1 MALPHPRVLVAAL
14 SLVLLLAALTGA
26 NANSPLDDPE
36 LDLLL
41 DPVTSTDF
49 ATPEDTR
56 LLQDVYENSVSGKS
70 VTQAPQPAVEEPV
83 TPTRGRGGKRRRN
96 RKKKKQEERLAAE
109 TEALTTSTTTTT
121 TVAATLTAEVTTGLM
136 ERLEVEAASTTVGG
150 PVKEEIVAD
159 APRIAYSRAW
169 VNKSYRAREDFNP
182 RGMEHLYLITNLFL
196 SLVHREREV
205 PKEIESVMAQELAVT
220 SMDQQR
226 TMRVVSELEANW
238 DVLLIHYIG
247 LVALVLVGALV
258 VVIMPLAGLFF
269 ACCRCA
275 GRCGAQEPHYDKKR
289 DPCKRATLGT
299 FLAVLVVVILL
310 GLVCSFVTNARM
322 EEGVQSLPKKWSLSV
337 HDTKL
342 FLNNTDNEVQNLLVR
357 NYRELQSVLYN
368 KLDSSGEL
376 VKSELARV
384 TKAVAI
390 DNLTAIAS
398 SLSVIKKDLWEI
410 KNTTLQLQ
418 EQTSNLQSGLED
430 VARRL
435 LELQQACESLPEC
448 RTLINKYAD
457 KLTINNDFDRYL
469 ETDVLPQLPNVESKI
484 DEVTNLIENDIEIV
498 VKRGKRSFD
507 SIATEIQNKVQ
518 SSIPEIKAKILDV
531 GGQLED
537 RAEKIHHFL
546 QPVDLSEPQEPHS
559 IPQESNTY
567 LRQINSYLRVMQ
579 DGINEYAMYRYWGA
593 MGLCILLLV
602 ITLCFTLG
610 VVFGCCGRR
619 PDEASSCH
627 KSTGASWLMCGVG
640 LTFLFSAVIMAC
652 TTILFVV
659 GSVSEIMVCNPLS
672 DPMHSELFSVTADF
686 YNLEHLYPPG
696 EAPKITEIISMCH
709 KNLSMYT
716 VLSLDKVDNNLAEL
730 QDYKNRL
737 NLHEKIAQLKS
748 DIRVNT
754 NVEILSKKAKEQL
767 WELANSSVADK
778 DTWNYYTDIL
788 EKKVLTIDLME
799 LAALLN
805 QTADQLPHGHHQVS
819 FKLKNDA
826 LFLEGLQRWVTS
838 IGSLTRNLKK
848 TTARLNEHLKFNKTS
863 LREAIVDLISQ
874 AEFAQD
880 YLQVNGSQ
888 EVTELVERFS
898 KDFLADVD
906 EYVLHVQTAVE
917 NDVGRCGPVSTIYN
931 ATTSAVCK
939 DIMYPFNGYW
949 ASVGW
954 VFFFFL
960 PAMILA
966 VHLASLYRKTEP
978 YPGPLNESEYLYDAY
993 DERNSFPMSNSA
1005 YDKKQRRRSREHEG
1019 YVSSSYTADQ
1029 PYSGSRASPPRTE
1042 YINTTD
1048 WADYP
1053 PSGGPPRYTS
1063 QPSLS
1068 PEYER
1073 PPPYYYPGPGPHYYG
1088 GPPPGAG
1095 PAAGGMQV
1103 HPPPPGNPPPG
1114 PQGPTNFIHGPAPWN
1129 PQQRTINIGGWKI
1142 SQAYSRDEYDA

>member
-1 MALPHPRVLVAAL
+1 MASPRRVLLATL
-14 SLVLLLAALTGA
+14 TLPLLLLAAQTG
-26 NANSPLDDPE
+26 ANSPLEDPE
-36 LDLLL
+36 LDMLLEPS
-41 DPVTSTDF
+41 PVA
-49 ATPEDTR
+49 ATAVAAPEDTR
-56 LLQDVYENSVSGKS
+56 LLQDVYENSVSRKT
-70 VTQAPQPAVEEPV
+70 VTQEPQPTREQTEEV
-83 TPTRGRGGKRRRN
+83 VPTRPRGGKRRRN
-96 RKKKKQEERLAAE
+96 RKKKKEEARA
-109 TEALTTSTTTTT
+109 TEAAAVTTT
-121 TVAATLTAEVTTGLM
+121 TVAATLTAEVTTGLEKM
-136 ERLEVEAASTTVGG
+136 ETAEATATAQAGVE
-150 PVKEEIVAD
+150 EELVVD
-159 APRIAYSRAW
+159 APRISYSRAW
-169 VNKSYRAREDFNP
+169 VNKSYKAKEEFNP
-182 RGMEHLYLITNLFL
+182 RGMEHLYFITNLFL
-196 SLVHREREV
+196 NLVHRDREV
-205 PKEIESVMAQELAVT
+205 PRELESLVAQEL
-220 SMDQQR
+220 QQVDLDKKQG
-226 TMRVVSELEANW
+226 MRIVSELEANW

-247 LVALVLVGALV
+247 LVALVVLGALIV
-258 VVIMPLAGLFF
+258 VVMPLAGLFF

-299 FLAVLVVVILL
+299 LLAIIVVVILL
-310 GLVCSFVTNARM
+310 GLVCSFVSNARM
-322 EEGVQSLPKKWSLSV
+322 EEGVQSLPKKWAVSV

-342 FLNNTDNEVQNLLVR
+342 FFNNTDNEVQNLLVR
-357 NYRELQSVLYN
+357 NYRELESVLYN

-398 SLSVIKKDLWEI
+398 SLSVIKQDLGEI
-410 KNTTLQLQ
+410 KNTTIQLQ
-418 EQTSNLQSGLED
+418 DQTSNLRSGLED
-430 VARRL
+430 VASRL
-435 LELQQACESLPEC
+435 KELYNSCESLPEC
-448 RTLINKYAD
+448 RQLITKYAD
-457 KLTINNDFDRYL
+457 KLTINNDFD
-469 ETDVLPQLPNVESKI
+469 QLPNVESKLQ
-484 DEVTNLIENDIEIV
+484 EVSDLIENDIEIV

-518 SSIPEIKAKILDV
+518 TSIPEIKAKIVDV

-537 RAEKIHHFL
+537 AAEKIHRFL
-546 QPVDLSEPQEPHS
+546 QPVDLSESQEPNS
-559 IPQESNTY
+559 YPEEPNTY
-567 LRQINSYLRVMQ
+567 LRQINAYLRVMQ
-579 DGINEYAMYRYWGA
+579 DGINEYAMYRYWGS

-640 LTFLFSAVIMAC
+640 LTFLFSAVIMTC
-652 TTILFVV
+652 TTVLFVV
-659 GSVSEIMVCNPLS
+659 GSASEILVCDPLR
-672 DPMHSELFSVTADF
+672 DPMHSEVFSIAADF
-686 YNLEHLYPPG
+686 SNLEQLYPPG
-696 EAPKITEIISMCH
+696 KAPKLTEIISKCH
-709 KNLSMYT
+709 RNLSMHT
-716 VLSLDKVDNNLAEL
+716 VLSLDNIESNLAKL

-737 NLHEKIAQLKS
+737 NLHEKIAQLKR

-754 NVEILSKKAKEQL
+754 NVVILSQNAKEQL
-767 WELANSSVADK
+767 WDLANSSVADK
-778 DTWNYYTDIL
+778 DTWTYYTDIL

-805 QTADQLPHGHHQVS
+805 QTAGGHHQVS
-819 FKLKNDA
+819 VKLKNGA

-838 IGSLTRNLKK
+838 IGSLTRDLKR

-874 AEFAQD
+874 AEFAQY

-898 KDFLADVD
+898 EDFLADVD
-906 EYVLHVQTAVE
+906 EYVHHVQTAVE

-939 DIMYPFNGYW
+939 DIMYPFNGFW

-954 VFFFFL
+954 VFFFFI

-966 VHLASLYRKTEP
+966 VHLSSLYRKTEP
-978 YPGPLNESEYLYDAY
+978 YPGPLNES
-993 DERNSFPMSNSA
+993 SA

-1029 PYSGSRASPPRTE
+1029 PYSGSRASPPRNE

-1073 PPPYYYPGPGPHYYG
+1073 PPPYYYPGPGE
-1088 GPPPGAG
+1088 A
-1095 PAAGGMQV
+1095 
-1103 HPPPPGNPPPG
+1103 
-1114 PQGPTNFIHGPAPWN
+1114 
-1129 PQQRTINIGGWKI
+1129 
-1142 SQAYSRDEYDA
+1142 

>member
-1 MALPHPRVLVAAL
+1 MASPHPRFLVAAL
-14 SLVLLLAALTGA
+14 TLSLLLLAALTGA
-26 NANSPLDDPE
+26 NSPIEDE
-36 LDLLL
+36 LDMLLEPS
-41 DPVTSTDF
+41 PVA
-49 ATPEDTR
+49 ATAVAVPEDTR
-56 LLQDVYENSVSGKS
+56 LLQDVYENSVSRKTA
-70 VTQAPQPAVEEPV
+70 TQEPQPTREEEVV
-83 TPTRGRGGKRRRN
+83 TTRTRGGKRRNRN
-96 RKKKKQEERLAAE
+96 RKRKKEEARLAEAE
-109 TEALTTSTTTTT
+109 AAAVTTTTM
-121 TVAATLTAEVTTGLM
+121 AATTKIAEVTTAA
-136 ERLEVEAASTTVGG
+136 EKVEAEVTAAATATAEGG
-150 PVKEEIVAD
+150 TDEALVVD

-169 VNKSYRAREDFNP
+169 VNKSYRAREEFNP

-196 SLVHREREV
+196 HLVHREREV
-205 PKEIESVMAQELAVT
+205 PRELESLVAQELAQVT
-220 SMDQQR
+220 LDQQQG
-226 TMRVVSELEANW
+226 MRVVSELEANW

-247 LVALVLVGALV
+247 LVALVVVGALI
-258 VVIMPLAGLFF
+258 VVIMPLAGLVF

-299 FLAVLVVVILL
+299 LLAILVVVILL

-322 EEGVQSLPKKWSLSV
+322 EEGVQNLPKEWAVSV

-418 EQTSNLQSGLED
+418 EQTSNLRSGLED
-430 VARRL
+430 VASRL
-435 LELQQACESLPEC
+435 KELNNSCEGLPEC
-448 RTLINKYAD
+448 RQLITKYSD
-457 KLTINNDFDRYL
+457 KLTINNDFDR
-469 ETDVLPQLPNVESKI
+469 LPNVESKL
-484 DEVTNLIENDIEIV
+484 DEVTSLIENDIEIV

-518 SSIPEIKAKILDV
+518 RSIPEIKAKIVDV
-531 GGQLED
+531 GDQLED
-537 RAEKIHHFL
+537 AAEKIHRHL
-546 QPVDLSEPQEPHS
+546 QPVDLSESQEPNSYPQEP
-559 IPQESNTY
+559 NTY
-567 LRQINSYLRVMQ
+567 LRQINNYLRKMQ
-579 DGINEYAMYRYWGA
+579 DGINDYAMYRYWGS

-640 LTFLFSAVIMAC
+640 LTFLFSAVIMSC

-659 GSVSEIMVCNPLS
+659 GSASEILVCDPLR
-672 DPMHSELFSVTADF
+672 DPMHSEVFSVAADF
-686 YNLEHLYPPG
+686 YNLEHLYPEG
-696 EAPKITEIISMCH
+696 KEPKLTEIISKCH
-709 KNLSMYT
+709 RNLSMHT
-716 VLSLDKVDNNLAEL
+716 VLSLDNIESNLAEL

-737 NLHEKIAQLKS
+737 NLHEKIAQLKR
-748 DIRVNT
+748 DIHVNT
-754 NVEILSKKAKEQL
+754 NVEILSQNAKEQL

-778 DTWNYYTDIL
+778 DIWNYYADIL

-805 QTADQLPHGHHQVS
+805 QTAGSHKVS
-819 FKLKNDA
+819 VKLKNGA

-863 LREAIVDLISQ
+863 LREAIVNLISQ
-874 AEFAQD
+874 AEFAQY

-898 KDFLADVD
+898 EDFLADVD
-906 EYVLHVQTAVE
+906 EYVHHVQTAVE

-939 DIMYPFNGYW
+939 DIMYPFNGFW

-954 VFFFFL
+954 VFFFFI

-966 VHLASLYRKTEP
+966 VHLSSLYRKTEP
-978 YPGPLNESEYLYDAY
+978 YPGPLNES
-993 DERNSFPMSNSA
+993 SA

-1019 YVSSSYTADQ
+1019 YVSSSYAAEQ
-1029 PYSGSRASPPRTE
+1029 PYSGSRASPPRNE

-1073 PPPYYYPGPGPHYYG
+1073 PPPYYYPGPGE
-1088 GPPPGAG
+1088 A
-1095 PAAGGMQV
+1095 
-1103 HPPPPGNPPPG
+1103 
-1114 PQGPTNFIHGPAPWN
+1114 
-1129 PQQRTINIGGWKI
+1129 
-1142 SQAYSRDEYDA
+1142 

>member
-1 MALPHPRVLVAAL
+1 MASPRRVLLATL
-14 SLVLLLAALTGA
+14 TLPLLLLAAQTD
-26 NANSPLDDPE
+26 ANSPLEDPE
-36 LDLLL
+36 LDMLLEPS
-41 DPVTSTDF
+41 PVA
-49 ATPEDTR
+49 ATAVAASEDTR
-56 LLQDVYENSVSGKS
+56 LLQDVYENSVSRKT
-70 VTQAPQPAVEEPV
+70 VTQEPQPTREQVEEVV
-83 TPTRGRGGKRRRN
+83 TTRTRGGKRRRN
-96 RKKKKQEERLAAE
+96 RKKKKEEARA
-109 TEALTTSTTTTT
+109 TEAAAVTTT
-121 TVAATLTAEVTTGLM
+121 TVAATLTAEVTTGL
-136 ERLEVEAASTTVGG
+136 EKVEAAEATATAQASM
-150 PVKEEIVAD
+150 EEELVVD
-159 APRIAYSRAW
+159 APRISYSRAW
-169 VNKSYRAREDFNP
+169 VNKSYKAKEEFNP

-196 SLVHREREV
+196 HLVHREREV
-205 PKEIESVMAQELAVT
+205 PRELESLVAQEL
-220 SMDQQR
+220 QQVDLDKKQG
-226 TMRVVSELEANW
+226 MRIVSELEANW

-247 LVALVLVGALV
+247 LVALVVLGALIV
-258 VVIMPLAGLFF
+258 VVMPLAGLFF

-299 FLAVLVVVILL
+299 LLAIIVVVILL
-310 GLVCSFVTNARM
+310 GLVCSFVSNARM
-322 EEGVQSLPKKWSLSV
+322 EEGVQSLPKKWSVSV

-342 FLNNTDNEVQNLLVR
+342 FFNNTDNEVQNLLVR
-357 NYRELQSVLYN
+357 NYRELESVLYN

-398 SLSVIKKDLWEI
+398 SLSVIKQDLGEI
-410 KNTTLQLQ
+410 KNTTIQLQ
-418 EQTSNLQSGLED
+418 DQTSNLRSGLED
-430 VARRL
+430 VASRL
-435 LELQQACESLPEC
+435 KELYNSCESLPEC
-448 RTLINKYAD
+448 RQLITKYAD
-457 KLTINNDFDRYL
+457 KLTINNDFD
-469 ETDVLPQLPNVESKI
+469 QLPNVESKLE
-484 DEVTNLIENDIEIV
+484 EVSNLIENDIEIV

-518 SSIPEIKAKILDV
+518 RSIPEIKAKIVDV

-537 RAEKIHHFL
+537 AAEKIHRFL
-546 QPVDLSEPQEPHS
+546 QPVDLSESQEPNS
-559 IPQESNTY
+559 YPEEPNTY
-567 LRQINSYLRVMQ
+567 LRQINAYLRVMQ
-579 DGINEYAMYRYWGA
+579 DGINEYAMYRYWGS

-640 LTFLFSAVIMAC
+640 LTFLFSAVIMTC
-652 TTILFVV
+652 TTVLFVV
-659 GSVSEIMVCNPLS
+659 GSASEILVCDPLR
-672 DPMHSELFSVTADF
+672 DPMHSEVFSIAADF
-686 YNLEHLYPPG
+686 SNLEHLYPPG
-696 EAPKITEIISMCH
+696 KAPKLTEIISKCH
-709 KNLSMYT
+709 RNLSMHT
-716 VLSLDKVDNNLAEL
+716 VLSLDNIESNLAKL

-737 NLHEKIAQLKS
+737 NLHEKIAQLKR

-754 NVEILSKKAKEQL
+754 NVEILSQNAKEQL
-767 WELANSSVADK
+767 WDLANSSVADK
-778 DTWNYYTDIL
+778 DTWTYYTDIL

-805 QTADQLPHGHHQVS
+805 QTAGGHHQVS
-819 FKLKNDA
+819 VKLKNGA

-838 IGSLTRNLKK
+838 IGSLTRDLKR

-874 AEFAQD
+874 AEFAQY
-880 YLQVNGSQ
+880 YLQVNGSR

-898 KDFLADVD
+898 EDFLADVD
-906 EYVLHVQTAVE
+906 EYVHHVQTAVE

-939 DIMYPFNGYW
+939 DIMYPFNGFW

-954 VFFFFL
+954 VFFFFI

-966 VHLASLYRKTEP
+966 VHLSSLYRKTEP
-978 YPGPLNESEYLYDAY
+978 YPGPLNES
-993 DERNSFPMSNSA
+993 SA

-1029 PYSGSRASPPRTE
+1029 PYSGSRASPPRNE

-1073 PPPYYYPGPGPHYYG
+1073 PPPYYYPGPGPQYYG

-1129 PQQRTINIGGWKI
+1129 PQQRTINLGGWKI
-1142 SQAYSRDEYDA
+1142 SPAYSRDEYDA

>member
-1 MALPHPRVLVAAL
+1 MTNGTMRPLTWPRTLTWPL
-14 SLVLLLAALTGA
+14 LLLLAALTA
-26 NANSPLDDPE
+26 PAASATSDFDPE
-36 LDLLL
+36 LDIMVEPS
-41 DPVTSTDF
+41 PVS
-49 ATPEDTR
+49 ATAIVASEDTH
-56 LLQDVYENSVSGKS
+56 LLQDVLENLPGKIM
-70 VTQAPQPAVEEPV
+70 TEEPLL
-83 TPTRGRGGKRRRN
+83 
-96 RKKKKQEERLAAE
+96 EEE
-109 TEALTTSTTTTT
+109 VVTSTEQ
-121 TVAATLTAEVTTGLM
+121 VLSQLPE
-136 ERLEVEAASTTVGG
+136 
-150 PVKEEIVAD
+150 PK
-159 APRIAYSRAW
+159 PRIAYSQAW
-169 VNKSYRAREDFNP
+169 VNKTYRAKDDFNP

-196 SLVHREREV
+196 DLVHRDREI
-205 PKEIESVMAQELAVT
+205 PPQLESVVSQELAQPT
-220 SMDQQR
+220 LDRQQA
-226 TMRVVSELEANW
+226 MRVVSELEANW
-238 DVLLIHYIG
+238 DVIGMHYIG
-247 LVALVLVGALV
+247 LVALVALGCLII
-258 VVIMPLAGLFF
+258 VIMPLAGLVF

-299 FLAVLVVVILL
+299 LLAVLVVVILL

-322 EEGVQSLPKKWSLSV
+322 EDGVQGLPRDLALAV

-357 NYRELQSVLYN
+357 NYRELQNVLFN

-390 DNLTAIAS
+390 DNLTAIAT

-418 EQTSNLQSGLED
+418 DQTSNLQSGLGD
-430 VARRL
+430 VAFRL
-435 LELQQACESLPEC
+435 RELQESCESLPDCHEV
-448 RTLINKYAD
+448 IIEYAD
-457 KLTINNDFDRYL
+457 KLRINNDFDRYL
-469 ETDVLPQLPNVESKI
+469 ETDVLPQLPNVESKL
-484 DEVTNLIENDIEIV
+484 DEVTTLIENDIEIV
-498 VKRGKRSFD
+498 VKRGKRAFD

-518 SSIPEIKAKILDV
+518 SSIPDIKEKILDA

-537 RAEKIHHFL
+537 EAERIHRRL
-546 QPVDLSEPQEPHS
+546 QPTYLGQS
-559 IPQESNTY
+559 QESDSYPRESNVYLKEVNKY
-567 LRQINSYLRVMQ
+567 LRIMQ
-579 DGINEYAMYRYWGA
+579 DGINEYAMYRYWGF

-627 KSTGASWLMCGVG
+627 KATGASWLMCGVG

-652 TTILFVV
+652 TTALFIV
-659 GSVSEIMVCNPLS
+659 GSASEILVCNPLG
-672 DPMHSELFSVTADF
+672 DPMHSEVFSVVAER
-686 YNLEHLYPPG
+686 YNLNNYYPPG
-696 EAPKITEIISMCH
+696 EAPRITEIISKCH
-709 KNLSMYT
+709 RNQSLYA
-716 VLSLDKVDNNLAEL
+716 VLSLDHIDSILVKL
-730 QDYKNRL
+730 QDYKKRL
-737 NLHEKIAQLKS
+737 NLDEKIDQLMLE
-748 DIRVNT
+748 IRVDT
-754 NVEILSKKAKEQL
+754 DVEILSRDAKEQL

-778 DTWNYYTDIL
+778 DTWDYYTDIL

-805 QTADQLPHGHHQVS
+805 QTADKLPNGYTQVS

-838 IGSLTRNLKK
+838 IGSLTKNLKK
-848 TTARLNEHLKFNKTS
+848 TTARLNENLKFNKTS
-863 LREAIVDLISQ
+863 LREAIGDLISQ
-874 AEFAQD
+874 AEFAQY
-880 YLQVNGSQ
+880 YLRVNGSR
-888 EVTELVERFS
+888 EVTELVARFS
-898 KDFLADVD
+898 EDFLADVD
-906 EYVLHVQTAVE
+906 EYVSHVEMAVE

-939 DIMYPFNGYW
+939 DIMYPFNGFW

-966 VHLASLYRKTEP
+966 VQLSSLYRKTEP
-978 YPGPLNESEYLYDAY
+978 YPGPLNESQESMYDAY
-993 DERNSFPMSNSA
+993 AERDNIPLTTA
-1005 YDKKQRRRSREHEG
+1005 YDKKQRRRSRDHEG

-1029 PYSGSRASPPRTE
+1029 PFTGSRASPPHTE

-1073 PPPYYYPGPGPHYYG
+1073 PPPYYYPGPGPQYYG
-1088 GPPPGAG
+1088 GPPPGTG

-1103 HPPPPGNPPPG
+1103 HPPPPGNPPAG
-1114 PQGPTNFIHGPAPWN
+1114 AQGPTNFLHGAASWN
-1129 PQQRTINIGGWKI
+1129 PQQRTINLGGWKI
-1142 SQAYSRDEYDA
+1142 SPAYSRDEYDA